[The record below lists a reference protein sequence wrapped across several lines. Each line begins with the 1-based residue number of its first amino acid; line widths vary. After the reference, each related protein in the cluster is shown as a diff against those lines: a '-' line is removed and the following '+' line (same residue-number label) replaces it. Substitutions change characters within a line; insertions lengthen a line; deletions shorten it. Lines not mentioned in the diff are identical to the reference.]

1 MRRSVKQALDFWL
14 EEGLV
19 TPEQAAAL
27 GTSLEARERE
37 HDSGRTV
44 AIFGAIGAVLTG
56 LGVILFVASN
66 WAGMGPTA
74 RLAVLLSCYGVVVAG
89 AVLAGQRG
97 LEKVAE
103 SLWLL
108 ATLVLGANI
117 FLLAQTYNLT
127 LTLWQGTFAWM
138 LGALALGYARRSP
151 AQAAVAVPL
160 GILTLGWY
168 GGGSMWFFDDQFEF
182 LFADGGLRPVLAIV
196 GLGLVAL
203 STLLARREDL
213 SFARQACFRW
223 GLFLVAAI
231 LVISTAHVELAVALY
246 TADFTGKQ
254 IAVIVAGAALV
265 AAAVLAGELDTRWS
279 KPALIA
285 TLAMLLAMLI
295 PVGGESWIGVETG
308 GFHLPVTLYH
318 ALRFT
323 LYVLGVFTLAL
334 ATIWLGLQARNRR
347 LVNVGMTG
355 TAWLIVIQY
364 FSWSFALLDRSLAF
378 IVGGIVL
385 IAVAVGVEKKRR
397 QIVAQIAE

>member
-19 TPEQAAAL
+19 TAEQVTAL
-27 GTSLEARERE
+27 GASLEARDRE

-66 WAGMGPTA
+66 WTGLGPTA
-74 RLAVLLSCYGVVVAG
+74 RLLVLLSCYGVVVAG
-89 AVLAGQRG
+89 AALAGRRG
-97 LEKVAE
+97 LAKVAE

-138 LGALALGYARRSP
+138 LGALALGWARRSP

-168 GGGSMWFFDDQFEF
+168 GGGSMWFADDQFEF
-182 LFADGGLRPVLAIV
+182 LFAGDGLRPVLAIL

-203 STLLARREDL
+203 STLLARRDDL
-213 SFARQACFRW
+213 NFARPACFRW
-223 GLFLVAAI
+223 GMFLVAAI
-231 LVISTAHVELAVALY
+231 LVLSTAHVELAAALY
-246 TADFTGKQ
+246 TAGFTGKQ
-254 IAVIVAGAALV
+254 IVLILASAALV
-265 AAAVLAGELDTRWS
+265 AAALFGGEFDTRWS
-279 KPALIA
+279 KPALVA
-285 TLAMLLAMLI
+285 TLGLLLAMLV
-295 PVGGESWIGVETG
+295 PVDGESWIGLETAG
-308 GFHLPVTLYH
+308 VHLAFALY
-318 ALRFT
+318 LI
-323 LYVLGVFTLAL
+323 GVFALAL

-347 LVNVGMTG
+347 LVNAGMTS
-355 TAWLIVIQY
+355 TALLILIQY
-364 FSWSFALLDRSLAF
+364 FSWSFVLLDRSLAF

-385 IAVAVGVEKKRR
+385 IALAVGVEKKRR
-397 QIVAQIAE
+397 QIVAQIAA

>member
-19 TPEQAAAL
+19 TAEQVTAL
-27 GTSLEARERE
+27 GASLEARDRE

-66 WAGMGPTA
+66 WTGMGPTA
-74 RLAVLLSCYGVVVAG
+74 RLLLLLSCYGVVVAG
-89 AVLAGQRG
+89 AALAGRRG
-97 LEKVAE
+97 LPKVAE

-117 FLLAQTYNLT
+117 FLLGQTYNLT

-138 LGALALGYARRSP
+138 LGALALGWARRSP

-182 LFADGGLRPVLAIV
+182 LFAGDGLRPVLAIL

-203 STLLARREDL
+203 STLLARREEL
-213 SFARQACFRW
+213 RFARSACFRW

-231 LVISTAHVELAVALY
+231 LVLSTAHVELASALY
-246 TADFTGKQ
+246 TADFNGKQ
-254 IAVIVAGAALV
+254 IAIVLAGVVLV
-265 AAAVLAGELDTRWS
+265 AAAFFAGEFDTPWS
-279 KPALIA
+279 RPAIVA
-285 TLAMLLAMLI
+285 TTAMLLVMLV
-295 PVGGESWIGVETG
+295 PAGDEPWIGVETG
-308 GFHLPVTLYH
+308 GVHLL
-318 ALRFT
+318 FG
-323 LYVLGVFTLAL
+323 LYVVAVFALAL
-334 ATIWLGLQARNRR
+334 LTIWLGLQARSRR
-347 LVNVGMTG
+347 LVNVGMAG
-355 TAWLIVIQY
+355 TALLIVIQY
-364 FSWSFALLDRSLAF
+364 FSWSFLLLDRSLAF
-378 IVGGIVL
+378 IIGGILL
-385 IAVAVGVEKKRR
+385 IALAVGVEKKRR
-397 QIVAQIAE
+397 QIVAQIAA